1 MRKEATK
8 SHNTVTV
15 ENKNQSDVW
24 GAFRVGK
31 RAKVTHMKFD
41 ENICIAKHDG
51 YLKIKGDHKREFNYN
66 ENEIIIE
73 DSFTKNNDCI
83 CEANFHFHN
92 TVKILEINDNM
103 IKISGGL
110 IFNFYSSNNL
120 KINVTNYELAQGF
133 NKTIKAKKI
142 SILFNQLLKT
152 KISL

>member
-1 MRKEATK
+1 M
-8 SHNTVTV
+8 
-15 ENKNQSDVW
+15 
-24 GAFRVGK
+24 
-31 RAKVTHMKFD
+31 
-41 ENICIAKHDG
+41 AKHDG
-51 YLKIKGDHKREFNYN
+51 YLKTKGNHKREFTYN

-73 DSFTKNNDCI
+73 DSFMKNNDCI

-110 IFNFYSSNNL
+110 ILNFYSSNNV

-133 NKTIKAKKI
+133 NKTVQAKKI
-142 SILFNQLLKT
+142 SIVFNQLLKT